1 MIIFV
6 TVLIFIDAI
15 IKFIDA
21 FDYILV

>member
-6 TVLIFIDAI
+6 TVSIFIDAI